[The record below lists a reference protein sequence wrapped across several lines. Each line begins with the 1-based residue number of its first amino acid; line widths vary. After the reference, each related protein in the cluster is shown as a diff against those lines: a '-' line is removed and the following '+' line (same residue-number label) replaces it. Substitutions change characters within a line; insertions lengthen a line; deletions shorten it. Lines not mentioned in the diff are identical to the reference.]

1 LKRAIP
7 IAFVVLLSLSVAARA
22 VSLSPTRSQ
31 TLNTQHSTLNA
42 FPSPHHVKAEIH
54 SILSTKEFR
63 SALRPS
69 PLAALQERMVAII
82 LDILNRIA
90 EWWPDINLAP
100 NRLDSA
106 LEWFV
111 AILAYILMA
120 AGITGVLYVLVQAG
134 RRILGPSAGG
144 RAAKAERSALSEAGV
159 RTPDQALR
167 LAAERARNG
176 EFQGAF
182 RAAYLAILLWMDARR
197 LVEYAPSRTN
207 WEYVRAAAGSSL
219 PSVHEPLRTLTGDFD
234 RKVYGG
240 EACGRADYEK
250 ALSIYQSIASESDTS
265 GDGNEDQP

>member
-1 LKRAIP
+1 LKRAIL
-7 IAFVVLLSLSVAARA
+7 IACFVLMSLPDAARA
-22 VSLSPTRSQ
+22 ASVLPTQSPT
-31 TLNTQHSTLNA
+31 LITQHSSLNT

-69 PLAALQERMVAII
+69 PLAAFQEKVVGII
-82 LDILNRIA
+82 LDILSRIA

-111 AILAYILMA
+111 AILAYVLMA
-120 AGITGVLYVLVQAG
+120 AGTIGVLYVFVQTG
-134 RRILGPSAGG
+134 RRILRPSAAG
-144 RAAKAERSALSEAGV
+144 RAAKAEQSALSEAGA
-159 RTPDQALR
+159 RTPDEALR

-182 RAAYLAILLWMDARR
+182 RAVYLGILLWMDARR

-219 PSVHEPLRTLTGDFD
+219 PSVHDPLRTLTGDFD

-240 EACGRADYEK
+240 EICGRADYEK
-250 ALSIYQSIASESDTS
+250 ALSIYQSIASEIDAS
-265 GDGNEDQP
+265 GDGNENQP

>member
-1 LKRAIP
+1 MKRAIL
-7 IAFVVLLSLSVAARA
+7 IACFILMSLPDAARA
-22 VSLSPTRSQ
+22 ASVLPTQSPSLI
-31 TLNTQHSTLNA
+31 TQHSSLNT

-54 SILSTKEFR
+54 SILSAKEFR

-69 PLAALQERMVAII
+69 PLAAFQERVVAIV

-111 AILAYILMA
+111 AILAYVLMA
-120 AGITGVLYVLVQAG
+120 AGTIGVLYVFVQTG
-134 RRILGPSAGG
+134 RRILRPSAAG
-144 RAAKAERSALSEAGV
+144 RAAKAEQSALSEAGA
-159 RTPDQALR
+159 RTPDEALR

-182 RAAYLAILLWMDARR
+182 RAVYLGILLWMDARR

-219 PSVHEPLRTLTGDFD
+219 PSVHDPLRTLTGDFD

-240 EACGRADYEK
+240 EICGRADYEK
-250 ALSIYQSIASESDTS
+250 ALSIYQSIASEIDAS
-265 GDGNEDQP
+265 GDGNENQP